1 MKFSIITA
9 SFNSQNG
16 ISNCLSSILN
26 QNYSNFEIIS
36 IDGKSN
42 DNTSYIINN
51 MLRNSDKKVFE
62 IDHGIYDALNKG
74 IKISTGD
81 IIGVLHSDDV
91 YASNNILQLV
101 ADKFIETNCDVLYGD
116 LNFIKNGKIV
126 RQWKSNK
133 FKLFLLKIGWMPPHP
148 TLFIKKDVFE
158 KYGLY
163 NIDFKISADYD
174 YILRIFKIKS
184 LNFQYIPFV
193 ITNMSMGGISTS
205 GFRNLFLKSIEDF
218 KIIKKHN
225 LIYPLFVLFLKISLK
240 FPQIINFN
248 LRKK

>member
-101 ADKFIETNCDVLYGD
+101 ADKFIETNLAIEHVRIILYEIIKD
-116 LNFIKNGKIV
+116 LSNIV
-126 RQWKSNK
+126 YDNK
-133 FKLFLLKIGWMPPHP
+133 RRLDNLKIP
-148 TLFIKKDVFE
+148 E
-158 KYGLY
+158 
-163 NIDFKISADYD
+163 
-174 YILRIFKIKS
+174 
-184 LNFQYIPFV
+184 
-193 ITNMSMGGISTS
+193 
-205 GFRNLFLKSIEDF
+205 
-218 KIIKKHN
+218 
-225 LIYPLFVLFLKISLK
+225 
-240 FPQIINFN
+240 
-248 LRKK
+248 